1 MSESHPLVVRL
12 ELARTTDPIAGT
24 LSGPDGTER
33 AFRGWT
39 GLAAALGR
47 VAEESVRPD
56 PPESH
61 VTSG

>member
-1 MSESHPLVVRL
+1 M
-12 ELARTTDPIAGT
+12 TDPIAGT

-47 VAEESVRPD
+47 LAEEPVRPD
-56 PPESH
+56 RPESH